1 MNLFFSEIYSISRI
15 FLFSFVYK
23 TSSTCCY
30 NCLIQNGKEIS
41 YTDLER
47 KPIVQLFS
55 LCDISLLYFGNSLE
69 SDSLSF
75 YIVIPIKYIITQQKL
90 VAVSLCTMRKH
101 KKSFGDKGRELW
113 GSLVFLFT
121 GYNIFF

>member
-1 MNLFFSEIYSISRI
+1 M
-15 FLFSFVYK
+15 
-23 TSSTCCY
+23 
-30 NCLIQNGKEIS
+30 
-41 YTDLER
+41 
-47 KPIVQLFS
+47 
-55 LCDISLLYFGNSLE
+55 DISLLYFENSLE

-90 VAVSLCTMRKH
+90 VAVSLCSMRKH

-121 GYNIFF
+121 EYNIFFKFVGKIS